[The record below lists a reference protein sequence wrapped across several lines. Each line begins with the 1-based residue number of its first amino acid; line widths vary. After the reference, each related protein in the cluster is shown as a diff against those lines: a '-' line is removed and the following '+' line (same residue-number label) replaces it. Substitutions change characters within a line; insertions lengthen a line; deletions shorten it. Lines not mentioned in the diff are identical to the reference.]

1 MEQLKMR
8 AGCAVPFPE
17 KLFESYTPGENRI
30 FANVSADKLGDM
42 MTGFIRMHEEPLFF
56 ILELPTN
63 ANDEHDL
70 SEAQHNDVYYIDAL
84 DSKNAERIL
93 ETAGELLYADG
104 LAMFGFGCHESG
116 DEIMSV
122 KYNEI
127 IVFSKEIEK
136 YYSLFKTHDIP
147 RTEKLVTAW
156 DTFSYE
162 NPGKCFAVN
171 INGKM
176 VYDIPEMFKDWG
188 IYLAERRND

>member
-1 MEQLKMR
+1 MR

-17 KLFESYTPGENRI
+17 KLFESYMLGENRI
-30 FANVSADKLGDM
+30 YANVSADKLGAL
-42 MTGFIRMHEEPLFF
+42 MTDFIRMHDEPLFF

-63 ANDEHDL
+63 ANNEHDI
-70 SEAQHNDVYYIDAL
+70 SNVQHNDVYYIDAL
-84 DSKNAERIL
+84 DSKQAESIL

-104 LAMFGFGCHESG
+104 LAMFGFGCHESK

-127 IVFSKEIEK
+127 IVFSNEIEK
-136 YYSLFKTHDIP
+136 YNALFEQHDIP

-156 DTFSYE
+156 ETFSRE

-176 VYDIPEMFKDWG
+176 VYDIPEMFKDRG
-188 IYLAERRND
+188 IYMAERRTD